1 MKKLL
6 LLLCLA
12 CFWQAGWLFAEGHN
26 IKINVPKMANKQVI
40 LAFYR
45 DKQVLAA
52 DTARLD
58 ANGNGAFQNPQK
70 LAHGLYILY
79 FSPSNIF
86 DLIIGNNQ
94 NFSIKTDTAD
104 IINHIRFEDSPE
116 NTAFLDFQKF
126 MISHNQKM
134 RKIYQEIEQD
144 PAKDKN
150 RQKHSELIRKTG
162 QEAESYVME
171 MISKFQGT
179 ALSTFLSAM
188 KTPEIPD
195 FSKEVPENTKDR
207 ELEIRRK
214 SYFYR
219 KAHYWDY
226 INFQDSTLIRT
237 PTQVFK
243 GKLDEFFTDM
253 VLPHPDSILQ
263 ESVNIIE
270 KSRGCKPMF
279 NYVTGYCFQS
289 IAGKADSIMGMDAA
303 YVKFSKRY
311 VLSGDIDWLDQ
322 KSLEKVRENVAR
334 LENNLLG
341 ETAHEMKLP
350 TLEGTWVSLHET
362 KAPFTFLV
370 FWEENCGHCK
380 KQVPE
385 IKTKLLDK
393 FKPYGLKVFAV
404 HTQPHKEKWEQFV
417 TEHELFDFIN
427 CWDPYGQAN
436 IRKYYNVV
444 STPALYLLD
453 KDKKI
458 IAKSISID
466 QMAEILKAEYK
477 KTGIEIK

>member
-144 PAKDKN
+144 PDKDKN

-322 KSLEKVRENVAR
+322 KSLEKVHENVAR